1 MIASRA
7 LLPSRGRG
15 NLLECSPEFL
25 SCEEE
30 EEEVEGVEGE
40 GKEEA
45 GKEDEDRRQGRS
57 V

>member
-30 EEEVEGVEGE
+30 EEEVEGGEGEGE

-45 GKEDEDRRQGRS
+45 GKEDEDRR
-57 V
+57 